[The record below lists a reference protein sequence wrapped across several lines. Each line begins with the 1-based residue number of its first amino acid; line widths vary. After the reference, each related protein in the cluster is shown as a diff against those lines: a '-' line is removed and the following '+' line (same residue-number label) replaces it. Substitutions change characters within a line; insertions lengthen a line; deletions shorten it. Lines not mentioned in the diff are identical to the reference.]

1 LAGAI
6 VKAGGRIIQKE
17 SDEYFKSNG
26 KLKEG
31 EIFVTSAGNLACKFV
46 IHAVGPYWRQ
56 GKNNEKENLQKAVKS
71 SILEASNRN
80 LTSISLPGFSLNF

>member
-1 LAGAI
+1 

-17 SDEYFKSNG
+17 SDEYFKTYG

-31 EIFVTSAGNLACKFV
+31 EIFVTSAGSLACKFV

-71 SILEASNRN
+71 SIEEASNRN
-80 LTSISLPGFSLNF
+80 LTSISLPGF